1 MAHSPASKVLVIGLD
16 CAAPRFVFGPEAFH
30 LPNIQRLMG
39 EGLWGQLRSCDPPI
53 TVPAWA
59 CMTSSKDPGTL
70 GCYGFRNRK
79 DYSYAPLVTATSS
92 AIQEPRL
99 WDVLSRAGKKV
110 CVVGVPQ
117 TYPVRPVNGWLV
129 AGFLAPGMEA
139 EYAYPKS
146 LKRELETGLGEVIF
160 DVHDFRTEDKDA
172 LLKRIYRL
180 MENRFAVARHLIS
193 SKPWDFFMLVEMGVD
208 RLHHAFWRFCDPGHP
223 KFEPC
228 NPYRQV
234 FEEYY
239 TAVDAEIGKLLALVD
254 DDTAVAV
261 VSDHG
266 ARAMHGGFCIN
277 QWLINEGHLVL
288 KNELAG
294 RTRIEDCTIDW
305 SKTRAWSTGGYY
317 ARVFLNVEGREPEG
331 IIAQSE
337 YERFRDMLMRQII
350 ALPGPDGAP
359 MGNKVFRPEDIYK
372 QVNGIAPDLLVYF
385 GDLSWRSVGTVG
397 FDKVY
402 TFDNDTGPDD
412 ANHDYY
418 GIFVLNDRTGG
429 SAGERKNLNL
439 IDVAPTILSLQGVPI
454 PRDMQGKSIK

>member
-1 MAHSPASKVLVIGLD
+1 MAHSPAGKVLVIGLD
-16 CAAPRFVFGPEAFH
+16 CAAPRFVFGPDAFH
-30 LPNIQRLMG
+30 LPNIQGLMRD
-39 EGLWGQLRSCDPPI
+39 GLWGQLRSCDPPI

-59 CMTSSKDPGTL
+59 CMTSSKDPGAL

-79 DYSYAPLVTATSS
+79 DYSYDSLITATSS
-92 AIQEPRL
+92 AIQEPRV

-129 AGFLAPGMEA
+129 AGFLAPGMDV

-146 LKRELETGLGEVIF
+146 LKRELETELGEVIF

-180 MENRFAVARHLIS
+180 MENRFAVARHLMN

-223 KFEPC
+223 KFEPD

-234 FEEYY
+234 FEAYY

-288 KNELAG
+288 KNELSG

-317 ARVFLNVEGREPEG
+317 ARVFLNVEGRELEG
-331 IIAQSE
+331 IITPGE

-397 FDKVY
+397 FDTVY

-418 GIFVLNDRTGG
+418 GIFILNDRTGG
-429 SAGERKNLNL
+429 PSGERKNLNL
-439 IDVAPTILSLQGVPI
+439 MDVAPTILSQQGVPV
-454 PRDMQGKSIK
+454 PTDMQGKSIK

>member
-1 MAHSPASKVLVIGLD
+1 MAHSPAGKVLVIGLD
-16 CAAPRFVFGPEAFH
+16 CAAPRFVFGPDAFH
-30 LPNIQRLMG
+30 LPNIQGLMRD
-39 EGLWGQLRSCDPPI
+39 GLWGQLRSCDPPI

-59 CMTSSKDPGTL
+59 CMTSSKDPGAL

-79 DYSYAPLVTATSS
+79 DYSYDSLITATSS
-92 AIQEPRL
+92 AIQEPRV

-129 AGFLAPGMEA
+129 AGFLAPGMDV

-146 LKRELETGLGEVIF
+146 LKRELETELGEVIF

-180 MENRFAVARHLIS
+180 MENRFAVARHLMN

-223 KFEPC
+223 KFEPD

-234 FEEYY
+234 FEAYY

-288 KNELAG
+288 KNELSG

-331 IIAQSE
+331 IITPGE

-397 FDKVY
+397 FDTVY

-418 GIFVLNDRTGG
+418 GIFILNDRTGG
-429 SAGERKNLNL
+429 PSGERKNLNL
-439 IDVAPTILSLQGVPI
+439 MDVAPTILSQQGVPV
-454 PRDMQGKSIK
+454 PADMQGKSIK

>member
-1 MAHSPASKVLVIGLD
+1 MAHSPAGKVLVIGLD
-16 CAAPRFVFGPEAFH
+16 CAAPRFVFGPDAFH
-30 LPNIQRLMG
+30 LPNIQGLMRD
-39 EGLWGQLRSCDPPI
+39 GLWGQLRSCDPPI

-59 CMTSSKDPGTL
+59 CMTSSKDPGAL

-79 DYSYAPLVTATSS
+79 DYSYDSLITATSS
-92 AIQEPRL
+92 AIQEPRV

-129 AGFLAPGMEA
+129 AGFLAPGMDV

-146 LKRELETGLGEVIF
+146 LKRELETELGEVIF

-180 MENRFAVARHLIS
+180 MENRFAVARHLMS

-223 KFEPC
+223 KFEPD

-234 FEEYY
+234 FEAYY

-288 KNELAG
+288 KNELSG

-317 ARVFLNVEGREPEG
+317 ARVFLNVEGRELEG
-331 IIAQSE
+331 IITPGE

-397 FDKVY
+397 FDTVY

-418 GIFVLNDRTGG
+418 GIFILNDRTGG
-429 SAGERKNLNL
+429 PSGERKNLNL
-439 IDVAPTILSLQGVPI
+439 MDVAPTILSQQGVPV
-454 PRDMQGKSIK
+454 PTDMQGKSIK